1 MVRTTLNR
9 PVESI
14 EGIGEK
20 YSRKLHELGIFTVG
34 DLLRKGATR
43 KGREEIAK
51 ALGVSPS
58 VVLKWVNKADLFRV
72 KGIGEEYSDLLEAAG
87 VDTVVEL
94 AQRNPE
100 NLYKKL
106 LEVNEKKKLVRR
118 LPSLKEVK
126 KWVNTAKKLKK
137 VVEH

>member
-20 YSRKLHELGIFTVG
+20 YSRRLHEIGIFTVE
-34 DLLRKGATR
+34 DLLRRGATR

-51 ALGVSPS
+51 ALGVSKS

-87 VDTVVEL
+87 VDTVSEL

-106 LEVNEKKKLVRR
+106 IEVNGRKKLVRR

-126 KWVNTAKKLKK
+126 RWVSTAKKLKK
-137 VVEH
+137 IVEY